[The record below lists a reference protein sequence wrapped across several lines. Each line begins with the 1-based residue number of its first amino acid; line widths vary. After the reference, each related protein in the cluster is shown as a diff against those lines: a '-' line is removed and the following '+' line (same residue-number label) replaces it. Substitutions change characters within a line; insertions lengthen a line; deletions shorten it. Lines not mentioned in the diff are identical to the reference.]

1 VRRRAF
7 RHESTKHRL
16 PAGVSPRVRGT
27 RGATPARCPSRRV
40 RTAPGYRFL
49 GCVLV
54 LSAAQARSQTSDPS
68 ESSRTGVSKEATP
81 VEEQSRAM
89 RVTPV
94 SFDLAAA
101 TAIDGQIQGA
111 SGAQMGSSTAYAQL
125 AVMAPIGGHLGVRLA
140 IDGANTF
147 YRFSGDPFLVPGG
160 GIPWD
165 QVRSSSIGLQAMY
178 VWERRW
184 ALIVAGNVAS
194 AGVRGASFGDTLSG
208 GGTVGFSHTFSSGLL
223 LGVLVTAQSRLSGG
237 IFALPFPL
245 LDWVLPVD
253 GKRWRLSAGGLRVGP
268 GRAGGVSLE
277 YAPMETLSFSAALT
291 FLGLGREFR
300 MASTGPV
307 IDGVGRDTAYP
318 LILGVE
324 WHPVRPLTVSAYGG
338 VSLFRAVTVLDASG
352 NTLGERDVA
361 PSPVVGGKM
370 SLGF

>member
-1 VRRRAF
+1 VAYRGF
-7 RHESTKHRL
+7 RPEPMKHR
-16 PAGVSPRVRGT
+16 ARTGVSARVRGT
-27 RGATPARCPSRRV
+27 NGATPARCPSRGVRSVPGRRV
-40 RTAPGYRFL
+40 L
-49 GCVLV
+49 SWVLV
-54 LSAAQARSQTSDPS
+54 LSASPALSQTSEPS
-68 ESSRTGVSKEATP
+68 ARAEVSKEATP

-89 RVTPV
+89 RVRPV
-94 SFDLAAA
+94 SFDLAGA
-101 TAIDGQIQGA
+101 TSIDGQIQGA
-111 SGAQMGSSTAYAQL
+111 SGAQMGSSSAYAQL
-125 AVMAPIGGHLGVRLA
+125 AAMAPIGGHLGVRLA
-140 IDGANTF
+140 VDGATTF

-184 ALIVAGNVAS
+184 ALILAGNVAS

-208 GGTVGFSHTFSSGLL
+208 GGTVGFSYTFPSGLL

-245 LDWVLPVD
+245 VDWVLPFD
-253 GKRWRLSAGGLRVGP
+253 RGRWRLSAGGVRVGP
-268 GRAGGVSLE
+268 GRAGGVALE
-277 YAPMETLSFSAALT
+277 YSPLETLSFSAAIT

-307 IDGVGRDTAYP
+307 PGGVGRDSAYP
-318 LILGVE
+318 LILGIE
-324 WHPVRPLTVSAYGG
+324 WRPLRPLSVSAYGG
-338 VSLFRAVTVLDASG
+338 VSLLRAITVLDGSG
-352 NTLGERDVA
+352 NTLGERDVT